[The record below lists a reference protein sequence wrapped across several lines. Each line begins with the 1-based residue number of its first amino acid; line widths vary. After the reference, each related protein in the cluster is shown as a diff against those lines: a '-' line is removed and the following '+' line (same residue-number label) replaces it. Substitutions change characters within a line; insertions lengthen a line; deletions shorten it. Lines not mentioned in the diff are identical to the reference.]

1 MKYLLDQTPLVADF
15 VAQMIPHVRKQGF
28 GKACQAIGVVDDDN
42 ELIAGLVYHNLSVEA
57 GLIEL
62 SCAALPGR
70 QWATRTTLK
79 YMYQYPFL
87 TCGCQML
94 VQKNLAT
101 DERLL
106 RQLAALNYSFINIPR
121 LFGREKDGVLCMLT
135 YEAWRDGML
144 CRRFKHHIVRD
155 VLDVATEEAA

>member
-1 MKYLLDQTPLVADF
+1 MKYLLDQTPLVAGF

-28 GKACQAIGVVDDDN
+28 GKACRAIGVVDDDN
-42 ELIAGLVYHNLSVEA
+42 ELIAGLVYHNLSPVA

-62 SCAALPGR
+62 SAAALPGK

-79 YMYQYPFL
+79 YMYQFPFL
-87 TCGCQML
+87 TCGAQML
-94 VQKNLAT
+94 VQQTLAT
-101 DERLL
+101 DEHLL
-106 RQLAALNYSFINIPR
+106 GQLARLNYMFINVPR
-121 LFGREKDGVLCMLT
+121 LFGRDKDGVLCLLT

-144 CRRFKHHIVRD
+144 CRRFKHHIIRD